1 MVLTD
6 AAANRIYDHSGGIP
20 SYILQIFQE
29 SQAQALTQGK
39 YCMDEQD
46 IKQAIELLS
55 LSVPKR
61 YAAGTSLSD
70 FSVPVIEEQGL
81 MDTDTAEAEVKR
93 LYAKPRGRKAKARSA
108 DDLLELWKQTGQA
121 DAFCDLLID
130 CGLAERMV

>member
-1 MVLTD
+1 
-6 AAANRIYDHSGGIP
+6 
-20 SYILQIFQE
+20 
-29 SQAQALTQGK
+29 
-39 YCMDEQD
+39 
-46 IKQAIELLS
+46 
-55 LSVPKR
+55 
-61 YAAGTSLSD
+61 
-70 FSVPVIEEQGL
+70 